1 MVHDKATGLK
11 KASLQLRG
19 QSNQELLSKG
29 RYIYRELPAPQ
40 GLAWDIPENRNNL
53 GQTTKATQPQIR
65 HLSLPAHPYSLT

>member
-65 HLSLPAHPYSLT
+65 HLSLPAHPCSLT